1 MGRSAAS
8 KLRRKSQREAV
19 ELQEQSDATLA
30 MEEEELAMEEEDE
43 IVFKRQRTVPDTPR
57 ASRDSTPGPDDREE
71 EHRQFATVLQM
82 VKTVRDQ
89 ITALVLDNSN
99 IRAACDDLRKQCH
112 SQGVAFGDLSRLV
125 NQTREDQEETR
136 AYSRGQAGPH
146 PRIRQELLDAGGN
159 LRAQDIGISWQDG
172 ETFLHGVRITGQRD
186 ARTFVDRRRRN
197 HTRRVRRIERTPTAD
212 RRCRHRTNRVAN
224 NRRVACR
231 RQGA

>member
-1 MGRSAAS
+1 MFLSAGELYHVLMGRSAAS

-43 IVFKRQRTVPDTPR
+43 IVFKRQRIVPDTPW

-71 EHRQFATVLQM
+71 EHREFATVLQM

-99 IRAACDDLRKQCH
+99 IRAACDDLRRQCH

-146 PRIRQELLDAGGN
+146 PRIRQELLDATSG
-159 LRAQDIGISWQDG
+159 
-172 ETFLHGVRITGQRD
+172 
-186 ARTFVDRRRRN
+186 
-197 HTRRVRRIERTPTAD
+197 
-212 RRCRHRTNRVAN
+212 HRTSGSRGKTEKPFFMVS
-224 NRRVACR
+224 
-231 RQGA
+231 G